1 MSEYEQIKNNWN
13 KYLLETEIAKMSEN
27 GELLEEGLKD
37 LAAKLGK
44 KYGIPAMVALQMLT
58 AAAPAMA
65 AGDVSPEREVPVAA
79 AETEANE
86 SLNDI
91 NAALGFIHS
100 YVGNKSSLSDRAEAE
115 QDLMMVQKALA
126 QGRTQGGEVDRDS
139 LGEKDQKILDNI
151 MKNVNKI
158 QERDLELYGYYKDI
172 GTKITIN

>member
-1 MSEYEQIKNNWN
+1 MSDYKQIKNNWN

-100 YVGNKSSLSDRAEAE
+100 YVSNKSSLRDRAEAE
-115 QDLMMVQKALA
+115 QNLMVVQKALA
-126 QGRTQGGEVDRDS
+126 QGRKAGGKVDRSS
-139 LGEKDQKILDNI
+139 LGEKDQKLLATV
-151 MKNVNKI
+151 MKKVNQI
-158 QERDLELYGYYKDI
+158 QERDLELYDHYKDI
-172 GTKITIN
+172 GTRITID